1 MEKLVIFDGE
11 EVSCQYFFDIDEQS
25 EGVEVYYTRTNT
37 LVGVIYDKTL
47 PDADDEED
55 IENFDLFI
63 CEWLK
68 LQDVNYMLE

>member
-11 EVSCQYFFDIDEQS
+11 EFSCQYFFDVDSQS
-25 EGVEVYYTRTNT
+25 EGIEVYYTRTNS

-47 PDADDEED
+47 PDENDEED
-55 IENFDLFI
+55 MENFDLFV

-68 LQDVNYMLE
+68 LQDANYLLE